1 MFHSV
6 LFWQLEKESL
16 YHPQQCFSFLY
27 ERFLLYQIILTGE
40 EPESDLMKSY
50 TIPRLINE

>member
-27 ERFLLYQIILTGE
+27 EILLLYQIILTGE